1 MSEIKVNKIGG
12 LSGAT
17 LEVQGSLSIP
27 VSSYLYL
34 NGDAGDQ
41 YIRGT
46 GDWMTIAAD
55 EKLFVYADT
64 YYYFYSGN
72 AGGFGAGIF
81 YGLAAAPIAKFY
93 GNVRMETASVET
105 NPTLLLHDDSFSGY
119 VRLQMTNGA
128 DTSGHTGNSHEWT
141 LSAKP
146 TAEGAQTSAR
156 FNIFY
161 GDQDGSGGGAN
172 ILQCTGDGDVDILGT
187 LSKGAG
193 SFKIPHPDP
202 EKEKT
207 HTLWHSFIESP
218 TAGENL
224 YRWQLDVTGGSL
236 TMELP
241 DYYPFLNI
249 NDMVWVSP
257 VGHFGA
263 AYGEVSEDQKSLTI
277 TANAD
282 GKYNVLLM
290 GTRKDEIA
298 TNAWSG
304 VEREGPHQRYIDSDE
319 ND

>member
-12 LSGAT
+12 LGGTAT
-17 LEVQGSLSIP
+17 LEVQTEMSLESGKE
-27 VSSYLYL
+27 LYL
-34 NGDAGDQ
+34 AGDSSTTYLKGDATSITLDAE
-41 YIRGT
+41 
-46 GDWMTIAAD
+46 D
-55 EKLFVYADT
+55 
-64 YYYFYSGN
+64 YFYVN
-72 AGGFGAGIF
+72 ADSYISLLTPLVLATGQFASLEAGT
-81 YGLAAAPIAKFY
+81 AASPQFAAHQII
-93 GNVRMETASVET
+93 
-105 NPTLLLHDDSFSGY
+105 
-119 VRLQMTNGA
+119 GA
-128 DTSGHTGNSHEWT
+128 DDYARISFDSTVESSKGPLGYSHEWT

-146 TAEGAQTSAR
+146 TAEGAQASAR

-161 GDQDGSGGGAN
+161 GDQDGSGGGAD
-172 ILQCTGDGDVDILGT
+172 ILQCTGDGNVDVLGT

-193 SFKIPHPDP
+193 SFNIPHPDP

-282 GKYNVLLM
+282 GKYNVLLI

-298 TNAWSG
+298 TNAWKG
-304 VEREGPHQRYIDSDE
+304 AEREGPHRRFTE
-319 ND
+319 NG

>member
-1 MSEIKVNKIGG
+1 MSEIKANKIGG
-12 LSGAT
+12 LEGTAT
-17 LEVQGSLSIP
+17 LEVQTDMSLESLK
-27 VSSYLYL
+27 YLYF
-34 NGDAGDQ
+34 AGDGSTT
-41 YIRGT
+41 YIRGSST
-46 GDWMTIAAD
+46 SVTIDAED
-55 EKLFVYADT
+55 TLYLYADT
-64 YYYFYSGN
+64 SMTMTTPVVIVLGQVRSYL
-72 AGGFGAGIF
+72 AGSA
-81 YGLAAAPIAKFY
+81 
-93 GNVRMETASVET
+93 T
-105 NPTLLLHDDSFSGY
+105 NPQFHVHQTIGADDYARVTFDSS
-119 VRLQMTNGA
+119 VQMTKGPM
-128 DTSGHTGNSHEWT
+128 GWSHEWT

-146 TAEGAQTSAR
+146 TAEGSEADAR

-172 ILQCTGDGDVDILGT
+172 ILQCTGNGNVDVLGT

-282 GKYNVLLM
+282 GKYNVLLI

-298 TNAWSG
+298 TNAWKG
-304 VEREGPHQRYIDSDE
+304 AEREGPHRRFTE
-319 ND
+319 NG

>member
-12 LSGAT
+12 LSAAT

-27 VSSYLYL
+27 ASSYLYL

-46 GDWMTIAAD
+46 GDWLTIDAD
-55 EKLFVYADT
+55 DRLYVYADT

-72 AGGFGAGIF
+72 AGSAGAGIF
-81 YGLAAAPIAKFY
+81 YGLADAPIAKFY
-93 GNVRMETASVET
+93 GNVRMETGSAST
-105 NPTLLLHDDSFSGY
+105 NPTLLLHDTAASGY
-119 VRLQMTNGA
+119 VRLQMTNAA
-128 DTSGHTGNSHEWT
+128 DTNGQTGNSHEWT
-141 LSAKP
+141 ISAAAA
-146 TAEGAQTSAR
+146 AEGSETSAYW
-156 FNIFY
+156 NVFY
-161 GDQDGSGGGAN
+161 ADRD
-172 ILQCTGDGDVDILGT
+172 GDGTGGNLLQIRGDGLVWANT

-193 SFKIPHPDP
+193 SFVIPHPAP

-207 HTLWHSFIESP
+207 HTLWHSFVESP

-249 NDMVWVSP
+249 NDMVWISP

-277 TANAD
+277 TANSD
-282 GKYNVLLM
+282 GKYNVLLI
-290 GTRKDEIA
+290 GTRKDETA

-304 VEREGPHQRYIDSDE
+304 TEREGPHQRFTE
-319 ND
+319 NG